1 MLKLIGGLMI
11 VFASG
16 WTGLA
21 PAARLRRQLALLE
34 QLDGALSLMRAELTS
49 SLTPLPDLFKKLA
62 LSLDG
67 AAAQLFDRLSRDMLS
82 QPLSTPLHLMR
93 KNLPPLRLEPRENAI
108 LLELANALGCY
119 DLQSQQ
125 RMLDSA
131 QARLRQ
137 AEERCRRQ
145 LDAQARSWA
154 ALGICTGLAL
164 AIVLV

>member
-11 VFASG
+11 VLAAG
-16 WTGLA
+16 WMGLA
-21 PAARLRRQLALLE
+21 PAARLRRRQQLLE
-34 QLDGALSLMRAELTS
+34 QLDGALGLMRAELTS

-62 LSLDG
+62 LSFDG
-67 AAAQLFDRLSRDMLS
+67 AAAQLFDQLSADMRS
-82 QPLSTPLHLMR
+82 QPLSTPLHVMR
-93 KNLPPLRLEPRENAI
+93 KNLPALRLEPRENAI

-119 DLQSQQ
+119 DLESQQ
-125 RMLDSA
+125 RVLDSA

-137 AEERCRRQ
+137 AEERCCRQ
-145 LDAQARSWA
+145 LATQAKSWG

>member
-67 AAAQLFDRLSRDMLS
+67 VAAQLFDRLSRDMLS

-93 KNLPPLRLEPRENAI
+93 KNLPTP
-108 LLELANALGCY
+108 
-119 DLQSQQ
+119 
-125 RMLDSA
+125 
-131 QARLRQ
+131 
-137 AEERCRRQ
+137 
-145 LDAQARSWA
+145 WA
-154 ALGICTGLAL
+154 AMTCRASSGCSTRPRRGCGRRKSAAAVSWIPRPEAGSRWVSAPAWRWRLCWYRPWTST
-164 AIVLV
+164 

>member
-67 AAAQLFDRLSRDMLS
+67 AAAQLLLSPDKTWRARTADR
-82 QPLSTPLHLMR
+82 
-93 KNLPPLRLEPRENAI
+93 
-108 LLELANALGCY
+108 
-119 DLQSQQ
+119 
-125 RMLDSA
+125 
-131 QARLRQ
+131 
-137 AEERCRRQ
+137 
-145 LDAQARSWA
+145 
-154 ALGICTGLAL
+154 
-164 AIVLV
+164 